1 MEGKVT
7 WKGRMSFEGTA
18 ESGFTI
24 PVGGRKEADGEG
36 NGFSPMELLLVG
48 LAGCTAMDVI
58 SILEKKRQDVTDFAL
73 ARRVSGLPSTREF
86 TPASISSTPSPAGEW
101 ILPQS
106 SAQSSFRRRNIAQ
119 LRQCSVRLPKSPI
132 RSRSERRKRW
142 FDLLPGG
149 WVGGL

>member
-1 MEGKVT
+1 VEGKVT

-58 SILEKKRQDVTDFAL
+58 SILEKKRQDVTDFA
-73 ARRVSGLPSTREF
+73 V
-86 TPASISSTPSPAGEW
+86 
-101 ILPQS
+101 
-106 SAQSSFRRRNIAQ
+106 SAQGERAAEHPRVYTRIHIEYTVTGRGVDLAAVERAVELSEAKYCSAQ
-119 LRQCSVRLPKSPI
+119 AMLSKTAKITHSIQI
-132 RSRSERRKRW
+132 REAEA
-142 FDLLPGG
+142 L
-149 WVGGL
+149 V

>member
-1 MEGKVT
+1 VEGKVT

-58 SILEKKRQDVTDFAL
+58 SILEKKRQDVTDFT
-73 ARRVSGLPSTREF
+73 V
-86 TPASISSTPSPAGEW
+86 
-101 ILPQS
+101 
-106 SAQSSFRRRNIAQ
+106 SAQGERATEHPRVYTRIHIEYTVTGRGVDLAAVERAVELSEAKYCSAQ
-119 LRQCSVRLPKSPI
+119 AMLSKTAKITHSIQI
-132 RSRSERRKRW
+132 REAEA
-142 FDLLPGG
+142 L
-149 WVGGL
+149 V

>member
-1 MEGKVT
+1 VEGKVT

-58 SILEKKRQDVTDFAL
+58 SILEKKRQDVTDFM
-73 ARRVSGLPSTREF
+73 V
-86 TPASISSTPSPAGEW
+86 
-101 ILPQS
+101 
-106 SAQSSFRRRNIAQ
+106 SAQGERAAEHPRVYTRIHIEYTVTGRGVDLAAVERAVELSEAKYCSAQ
-119 LRQCSVRLPKSPI
+119 AMLSKTAKITHSIQI
-132 RSRSERRKRW
+132 REAEA
-142 FDLLPGG
+142 L
-149 WVGGL
+149 V